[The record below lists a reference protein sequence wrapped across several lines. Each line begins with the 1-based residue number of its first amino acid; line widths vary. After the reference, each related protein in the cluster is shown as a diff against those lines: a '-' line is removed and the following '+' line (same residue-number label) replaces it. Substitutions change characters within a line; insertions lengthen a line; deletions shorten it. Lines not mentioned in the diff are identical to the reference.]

1 MLTYHNYNKYEN
13 KDTDYVIDKIDYIHG
28 CSIFLNKSIIDKI
41 GYFSDE
47 YFMFF
52 EDLDF
57 CTRAKD
63 RGVELNV
70 SQKSI
75 IIHKEGKSI
84 KKHKLEYI
92 ALINRVKYS
101 KKYYPKN
108 IYYVYLGIY
117 YKILKSLLLLE
128 FNLAKKIII
137 NLYR

>member
-1 MLTYHNYNKYEN
+1 MFVEIAIPETNN
-13 KDTDYVIDKIDYIHG
+13 
-28 CSIFLNKSIIDKI
+28 II
-41 GYFSDE
+41 
-47 YFMFF
+47 
-52 EDLDF
+52 
-57 CTRAKD
+57 
-63 RGVELNV
+63 N
-70 SQKSI
+70 I
-75 IIHKEGKSI
+75 IKTTNAI
-84 KKHKLEYI
+84 KVTNNETEKHKLEYI